1 MQVQV
6 ILVPLILYFELTFYP
21 IWANSTV
28 FLARDLSDVL
38 SCKVFAVIGK
48 SSLIGVIPK
57 KKKRPQSYTYKYAT
71 VALSMQ

>member
-6 ILVPLILYFELTFYP
+6 ILVPPILYFELTFYP
-21 IWANSTV
+21 IWTNSTV

-57 KKKRPQSYTYKYAT
+57 KKRPQSYTYKYAT